1 MKHTRTD
8 TIVVRL
14 GARRRLSC
22 GGRDRSCSIDTAC
35 ALVRA
40 RALVRA
46 KPLVR
51 ARVRDSACAL
61 GVTLGVARET
71 HGAAA
76 ATARLGLPA
85 ARRRR
90 LPAGRRRRRLRQQ
103 DLVDGLR
110 QPCG

>member
-22 GGRDRSCSIDTAC
+22 GGRDSSSIDTAC

-40 RALVRA
+40 R
-46 KPLVR
+46 VR

-61 GVTLGVARET
+61 GVPLRVGRET

-85 ARRRR
+85 
-90 LPAGRRRRRLRQQ
+90 GRRRRLRQQ